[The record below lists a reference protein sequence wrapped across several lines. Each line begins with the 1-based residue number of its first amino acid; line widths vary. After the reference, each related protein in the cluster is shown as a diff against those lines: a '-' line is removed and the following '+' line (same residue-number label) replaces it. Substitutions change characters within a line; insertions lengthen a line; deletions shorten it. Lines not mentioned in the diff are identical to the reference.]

1 MKLNSNHKQAIQLL
15 ILDRH
20 KPSDVSRNIANHLG
34 VNVQTVGEWRR
45 NEDFCKEYKRQLD
58 IYKKN
63 FDDVKLADRKE
74 RVKELDRLYHK
85 IPDARVALKVRLLD
99 AIAREMGDVNDSVV
113 HKHMIQRAGE
123 AEGVNAPPQANN
135 YEEWLAQNKQMEEM
149 RVLQKSNE
157 AVEAEFTE
165 EKVHNGA

>member
-1 MKLNSNHKQAIQLL
+1 MNINSNHKQAIQLL

-34 VNVQTVGEWRR
+34 VSVQTVGEWRR

-74 RVKELDRLYHK
+74 RVSD
-85 IPDARVALKVRLLD
+85 
-99 AIAREMGDVNDSVV
+99 
-113 HKHMIQRAGE
+113 
-123 AEGVNAPPQANN
+123 
-135 YEEWLAQNKQMEEM
+135 
-149 RVLQKSNE
+149 
-157 AVEAEFTE
+157 
-165 EKVHNGA
+165 